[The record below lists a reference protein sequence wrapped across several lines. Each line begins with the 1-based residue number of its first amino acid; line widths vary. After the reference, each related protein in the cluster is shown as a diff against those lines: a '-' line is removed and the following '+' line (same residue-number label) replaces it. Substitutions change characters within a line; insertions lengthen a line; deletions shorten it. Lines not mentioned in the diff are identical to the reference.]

1 VPPDHYTEA
10 TRLALAQLRA
20 PGSLHWAAVWL
31 LVATSYFYGN
41 EIHARRFRAV
51 AAGLALWF
59 ADWINEIINSGVL
72 HWTGRAALWTE
83 TGGTFY
89 QITVGLNAESTAL
102 FALYGLVYA
111 KMLPADRS
119 LRIAGLNNRL
129 AVALALAA
137 FSVATEV
144 VLTQAGI
151 FHWYYPFWNVPW
163 GLPVIFLAGYVWF
176 FLAAA
181 WAHDAPGEAAA
192 FARAGALGGV
202 AVVLGLVFALA
213 GWL

>member
-1 VPPDHYTEA
+1 MHVTEA
-10 TRLALAQLRA
+10 TQSALSQLRT
-20 PGSLHWAAVWL
+20 PGSLHWGAVWL
-31 LVATSYFYGN
+31 LVVTTYFYGN
-41 EIHARRFRAV
+41 EILQRRTRVV

-72 HWTGRAALWTE
+72 AWTGRAALWTE

-102 FALYGLVYA
+102 FALYGMIYA

-119 LRIAGLNNRL
+119 LRILGMNNRL
-129 AVALALAA
+129 AVALALSAS
-137 FSVATEV
+137 SVATEV

-151 FHWYYPFWNVPW
+151 FHWYYGFWNVPW
-163 GLPVIFLAGYVWF
+163 GLPVIFLAGYLWF

-181 WAHDAPGEAAA
+181 WAYDAPSDRAACT
-192 FARAGALGGV
+192 RAGALGVV
-202 AVVLGLVFALA
+202 AVALGTVFALL

>member
-1 VPPDHYTEA
+1 VHFTQA
-10 TRLALAQLRA
+10 TQSALAQMRT
-20 PGSLHWAAVWL
+20 PGSLHWGAVWL
-31 LVATSYFYGN
+31 LVVTTYFYGN
-41 EIHARRFRAV
+41 ELHQRRYRVV

-59 ADWINEIINSGVL
+59 ADWINEFINSGVL
-72 HWTGRAALWTE
+72 AWTGRAALWTE

-102 FALYGLVYA
+102 FALYGMIYA
-111 KMLPADRS
+111 KMLPEDRS
-119 LRIAGLNNRL
+119 VRILGMNNRL
-129 AVALALAA
+129 AMALALSAG
-137 FSVATEV
+137 SVATEV
-144 VLTQAGI
+144 VLTQAGV
-151 FHWYYPFWNVPW
+151 FHWYYGFWNVPW

-181 WAHDAPGEAAA
+181 WAYDAPTDRAA

-202 AVVLGLVFALA
+202 AVVLGTVFALL

>member
-1 VPPDHYTEA
+1 M
-10 TRLALAQLRA
+10 RA
-20 PGSLHWAAVWL
+20 PGSLHWAAVYL
-31 LVATSYFYGN
+31 LILTAFLYGS
-41 EIHARRFRAV
+41 EIQARRFRVV

-102 FALYGLVYA
+102 FALYGMIYA
-111 KMLPADRS
+111 KMLPADPA
-119 LRIAGLNNRL
+119 LRILGLNNRL
-129 AVALALAA
+129 VLALALSAS
-137 FSVATEV
+137 SVFTEV

-151 FHWYYPFWNVPW
+151 FHWYYGFWNVPW

-181 WAHDAPGEAAA
+181 WAYDAPSDRAA
-192 FARAGALGGV
+192 FGRAGALGALALV
-202 AVVLGLVFALA
+202 LAVVFMFA